1 MLRGLAA
8 LLLFLPLLFC
18 TPVLAQTSAPLVSEI
33 RFEGNRVTRESVLR
47 QELLIREGE
56 HATPERIEA
65 SRQSIMNLGLF
76 KNVETDVDTQPDGLV
91 VTFHLTE
98 KYFYFALPRLNRSSD
113 GDIRYGGELR
123 ADNLFGLNQQLRLL
137 YELEENGDGGS
148 EQGSSQFSLDYNVPR
163 VPFTR
168 FGAGLSLGEKVTD
181 QSPSGGDLPDLY
193 EQRSRHVGL
202 SLSRWLD
209 RRGPSRGWRM
219 TLGTRWESRSFSALD
234 PGAAVPE
241 DGEDVSWGVGVS
253 FTDVADLG
261 VRREGVAYG
270 GGISFGSTELGAD
283 RDHQRIDL
291 FYRRYQ
297 TLGGDLPAS
306 LYWQLRGGWAG
317 DTPFGD
323 DAYSIGSGSSLR
335 GYTRDFRAGDMQL
348 LANVEYLHPLF
359 GNPAVRGVVFTDIGG
374 VWDKDDIDPG
384 DIHVGAGVGL
394 RINLRWFVRTDIRV
408 DAAYGNEGRVYAG
421 TSHTF

>member
-1 MLRGLAA
+1 M
-8 LLLFLPLLFC
+8 LLLLPLLFC
-18 TPVLAQTSAPLVSEI
+18 TPTLALTGAPLVSEI
-33 RFEGNRVTRESVLR
+33 RFEGNRVTREAVLR

-56 HATPERIEA
+56 PATLELVEA

-76 KNVETDVDTQPDGLV
+76 KDVEADVDNQPEGLV

-123 ADNLFGLNQQLRLL
+123 ADNLFGLNHQVRLV
-137 YELEENGDGGS
+137 YELEENGDGGT
-148 EQGSSQFSLDYNVPR
+148 EQGSSQFRFDYNVPR

-168 FGAGLSLGEKVTD
+168 FGAGLSLGERVTD

-202 SLSRWLD
+202 SLSRWLAE
-209 RRGPSRGWRM
+209 RGPSRGWRLD
-219 TLGTRWESRSFSALD
+219 LGTRWETRAFKALD
-234 PGAAVPE
+234 PGATVPV
-241 DGEDVSWGVGVS
+241 DGEDVSWGIGVI

-261 VRREGVAYG
+261 VRREGMAYG
-270 GGISFGSTELGAD
+270 GAISFGSTELGAD

-306 LYWQLRGGWAG
+306 LYWQVRGGWAG

-335 GYTRDFRAGDMQL
+335 GYARDFRTGDVAL
-348 LANVEYLHPLF
+348 LANIEYLHPLF
-359 GNPAVRGVVFTDIGG
+359 GYPAVRGVVFTDIGG

-394 RINLRWFVRTDIRV
+394 RINLRWFVRTDLRV